1 MKRQMGSF
9 FYRPKKNQAD
19 ITKKRWNI
27 LAILSKIVKRTCM
40 TLGGFMLFLIV
51 TSILLGVLVGGKTK
65 TVSMPKNMVLVYNI
79 TDGIGE
85 TSISP
90 SFSDPFAL
98 PSLNVKNIVDTLDHA
113 ARDNRVRGMIVSLDN
128 ANIELVHIQELRAAI
143 KRFREAG
150 KFAHIYTASFSDLG
164 SGIGAYYF
172 ASAFEQI
179 WMQPVGLVTLSGLSM
194 EMPFAKDLLDKVG
207 VNPEFLHREDY
218 KSAMESF
225 TNTSMSV
232 ENREMMISVL
242 NDFSSQIINDIV
254 SDKKISKAQFQ
265 SFMNVGIV
273 TGDDALKAGLITHL
287 DYADNLVKSIEDE
300 KKKKL
305 SLVAIEDYF
314 DITVSTSRLSY
325 AADVALVNIDGEI
338 ISGDDYQSG
347 YATADYISS
356 AIFDAAEDDAIKV
369 IVLRVNSPGGS
380 PTASETIRRA
390 VVYAKEKGKR
400 VVVSMGPL
408 AASGG
413 YWVAVDADKIFA
425 MPATLTGSIG
435 VIMGKFELS
444 GLWKKLGV
452 NWDGVSWGDN
462 AGLWS
467 MNKPLSSSE
476 KRALNYAIDD
486 MYDAFLTRVAVGR
499 NIPKEKVR
507 DIAKGRVWTGE
518 QAQKN
523 GLVDTI
529 GGLDDA
535 MDEAARIVGVN
546 SRADLNVIIMPK
558 PLTPIEQFITLIEG
572 QVSMGRF
579 DFGANTDFFKF
590 WRKFETIQKS
600 GPIQAYDPDLNYVR

>member
-1 MKRQMGSF
+1 M
-9 FYRPKKNQAD
+9 
-19 ITKKRWNI
+19 
-27 LAILSKIVKRTCM
+27 
-40 TLGGFMLFLIV
+40 
-51 TSILLGVLVGGKTK
+51 
-65 TVSMPKNMVLVYNI
+65 
-79 TDGIGE
+79 
-85 TSISP
+85 SP
-90 SFSDPFAL
+90 
-98 PSLNVKNIVDTLDHA
+98 
-113 ARDNRVRGMIVSLDN
+113 
-128 ANIELVHIQELRAAI
+128 
-143 KRFREAG
+143 
-150 KFAHIYTASFSDLG
+150 
-164 SGIGAYYF
+164 
-172 ASAFEQI
+172 
-179 WMQPVGLVTLSGLSM
+179 
-194 EMPFAKDLLDKVG
+194 
-207 VNPEFLHREDY
+207 
-218 KSAMESF
+218 
-225 TNTSMSV
+225 
-232 ENREMMISVL
+232 ENREMMMSVL
-242 NDFSSQIINDIV
+242 NDFSSQILNDIV
-254 SDKKISKAQFQ
+254 SDKKISKEQFK

-300 KKKKL
+300 KKKTL
-305 SLVAIEDYF
+305 SLVDFEDYYGS
-314 DITVSTSRLSY
+314 IVPSKKSRTN
-325 AADVALVNIDGEI
+325 ANVALVNIQGEI

-347 YATADYISS
+347 YATGDYISS

-452 NWDGVSWGDN
+452 NWEGVSWGDN

-476 KRALNYAIDD
+476 KGALNYAIDD

-535 MDEAARIVGVN
+535 LDEAARIVGVN